1 MKQRQQSTTSYPIVF
16 LMVDSTDHI
25 TGKTGLTP
33 TVTLSKNGAAFG
45 AAAGAV
51 SEIGSGWYALAGNA
65 TDRSTLGPLAFHATG
80 TGADPADDL
89 YVIVPWDPFDSVRL
103 GLTALP
109 NAAANAAN
117 GLPTNGTGSGQISL
131 TTGYVTVAP
140 AGLDQVVVETGL
152 NARQA
157 LSVIASSTAG
167 VLSGGGTSTI
177 VIKGAGVA
185 TTRITATVDVNNNRT
200 AITLAPPA

>member
-1 MKQRQQSTTSYPIVF
+1 MNQRQQSTTSYPILF
-16 LMVDSTDHI
+16 LMVDSVDHV

-33 TVTLSKNGAAFG
+33 AVTLSKSGASFAP
-45 AAAGAV
+45 AAGAV
-51 SEIGSGWYALAGNA
+51 SEVGGGWYALAGNA
-65 TDRSTLGPLAFHATG
+65 ADRNTLGALAFQATAA
-80 TGADPADDL
+80 GADQANYL
-89 YVIVPWDPFDSVRL
+89 YEVVPWDPFDGVRM

-131 TTGYVTVAP
+131 TTGYVTVAA
-140 AGLDQVVVETGL
+140 AGLDPVVVETGL

>member
-1 MKQRQQSTTSYPIVF
+1 MKQRQQSTTTYPVVF
-16 LMVDSTDHI
+16 LMVDSADHI

-45 AAAGAV
+45 AASGAV
-51 SEIGSGWYALAGNA
+51 TEIGSGWYALAGNA
-65 TDRSTLGPLAFHATG
+65 TDRATLGPLAFHATA
-80 TGADPADDL
+80 TGADPTDDL
-89 YVIVPWDPFDSVRL
+89 YVIVPWDPFDAVRM

-109 NAAANAAN
+109 NANAAAAN

-140 AGLDQVVVETGL
+140 VGLDQVVVETGL

-157 LSVIASSTAG
+157 LSVIAASTAG